1 MLEDDP
7 PPKPAG
13 YRLGDN
19 LDVWSVGDLRGLI
32 DDLRGEIARV
42 EAELQRKE
50 GRNSAAESLFKS

>member
-1 MLEDDP
+1 MFEDDA

-32 DDLRGEIARV
+32 QDLQSEIARV
-42 EAELQRKE
+42 ETELERKQ